1 MSPALISVFG
11 IVLGT
16 PILAALA
23 LVAIGSVEPE
33 ILTASLM
40 FGVPIMFAVGFI
52 FEVRRRSGKDDLPS
66 EQSLAYR
73 ETHAPDLGKP
83 KVYEKVEDPATG
95 QPGTVQVVEEPE
107 MGPVPPPGYSLDE
120 TTERPVDE
128 SITRPAPEPQER
140 VAEEPAPEPKPEP
153 GPVASPAP
161 KKGKSGWRQ

>member
-52 FEVRRRSGKDDLPS
+52 FEVRRRSGKDNLPS

-95 QPGTVQVVEEPE
+95 QTGTVQVVEEPE

-140 VAEEPAPEPKPEP
+140 VAEEPAPEPKP
-153 GPVASPAP
+153 VAAPAP
-161 KKGKSGWRQ
+161 KKGKSG